1 MPPSSIAMAT
11 ISEGTGIT
19 IGLVITLIGGVVWLT
34 KMFMDI
40 RSLRTDMSSLQNEL
54 NESGKS
60 SSSREIKDTE
70 RLTRVETRLDSIEEL
85 LKDVKHDLRN
95 LTKPT

>member
-1 MPPSSIAMAT
+1 MAT